1 MRHDKKP
8 FDYNLVL
15 ASVNARQAKC
25 YKWQQAAE
33 QLLPNWCIDLAK
45 TVNSKQKLATV
56 IEIHLKES
64 GFFGADLENNKQILM
79 AKYE

>member
-1 MRHDKKP
+1 MKRID
-8 FDYNLVL
+8 FDYQKLVT
-15 ASVNARQAKC
+15 ASIKKHRANC
-25 YKWQQAAE
+25 NKWQLAAE
-33 QLLPNWCIDLAK
+33 ALLPNWCIDLAK

-64 GFFGADLENNKQILM
+64 GYFGADLENNKQILM

>member
-1 MRHDKKP
+1 MKRQE
-8 FDYNLVL
+8 FDYQKLVV
-15 ASVNARQAKC
+15 ASIKKHRANC
-25 YKWQQAAE
+25 NKWQLAAE
-33 QLLPNWCIDLAK
+33 SLLPNWCIDLAK

-64 GFFGADLENNKQILM
+64 GFYGADLENNKQILL

>member
-1 MRHDKKP
+1 MKRQE
-8 FDYNLVL
+8 FDYEKLVV
-15 ASVNARQAKC
+15 ASIKARRANC
-25 YKWQQAAE
+25 HKWQLAAE

-56 IEIHLKES
+56 IEIHLKEAGLMGS
-64 GFFGADLENNKQILM
+64 DLENNKQILM